1 MAIKEIMYEAPLM
14 EVYEVLAE
22 GVLCSSPGNEGL
34 DEENGNG
41 DFN

>member
-1 MAIKEIMYEAPLM
+1 MTIKKTMYETPLI
-14 EVYEVLAE
+14 EAYEVLVE

-34 DEENGNG
+34 DEEYGNG